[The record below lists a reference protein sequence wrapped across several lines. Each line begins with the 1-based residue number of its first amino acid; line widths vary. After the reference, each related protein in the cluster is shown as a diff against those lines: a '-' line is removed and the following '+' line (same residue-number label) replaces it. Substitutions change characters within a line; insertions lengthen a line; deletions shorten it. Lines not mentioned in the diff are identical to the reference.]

1 MQASACFS
9 VEACLG
15 VTLDLRLSEIGLG
28 FRVLAIDMLH
38 QKNEP
43 PGQGNASGPVP
54 WDGGWVDGGL
64 A

>member
-1 MQASACFS
+1 MYIDLKLS
-9 VEACLG
+9 V
-15 VTLDLRLSEIGLG
+15 IGLG
-28 FRVLAIDMLH
+28 SRVLAINMVH

-54 WDGGWVDGGL
+54 WDGRWVDGGL

>member
-1 MQASACFS
+1 MYI
-9 VEACLG
+9 
-15 VTLDLRLSEIGLG
+15 DLRLSVIGLG
-28 FRVLAIDMLH
+28 SRVLAINMVH

-54 WDGGWVDGGL
+54 WDGRWVDGGL